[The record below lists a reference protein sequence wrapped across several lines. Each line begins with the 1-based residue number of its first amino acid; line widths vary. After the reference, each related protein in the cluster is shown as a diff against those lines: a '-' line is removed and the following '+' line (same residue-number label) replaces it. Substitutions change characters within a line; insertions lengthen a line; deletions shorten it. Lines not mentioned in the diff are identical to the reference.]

1 MRSTCDGPA
10 ASVRASVRSDS
21 LGRRFAVIQRTSFS
35 WQARLA
41 TAGIA
46 AVFAAGPVGAD
57 GPPSFAAP
65 VAARIEA
72 LDCAR
77 VSAADVREALAFA
90 PAPRIL
96 NLQGS
101 LAPVTMEPLARFLI
115 AMGYPADRLTNPP
128 DDRLSLSSFADSAQL
143 AGTMAWYYESEG
155 AMPMLIGHSQGGML
169 AIRVLHELAG
179 AFHDSIE
186 VWNPRTGLSERRN
199 SIVDPQDGIE
209 RPVVGLKVPY
219 AAALATGKLPRLLLG
234 QWAMLDKLRAIP
246 DTVDEFAGFTIEWDF
261 IAGTFPGSEP
271 YRATG
276 SATVRNIVLPA
287 STSHLALPRMQDL
300 AANAEMRAWIDGYGP
315 DTATPAPSIDAGV
328 DAGNAVPAAEL
339 WYGVRKHWC
348 REAQRQLRSQR
359 IDAAKNTNG

>member
-1 MRSTCDGPA
+1 M
-10 ASVRASVRSDS
+10 
-21 LGRRFAVIQRTSFS
+21 QRTWSS
-35 WQARLA
+35 SKERLA
-41 TAGIA
+41 VAGIA
-46 AVFAAGPVGAD
+46 AVFSAGPAWGGDAPAAVT
-57 GPPSFAAP
+57 SFAAP

-77 VSAADVREALAFA
+77 VSAADVREALSFA

-115 AMGYPADRLTNPP
+115 AMGYPAERLTNPP

-143 AGTMAWYYESEG
+143 AGTLAWYYENEG

-169 AIRVLHELAG
+169 AIRVLHEFAG

-186 VWNPRTGLSERRN
+186 VWNPRTGESEQRT
-199 SIVDPQDGIE
+199 SIVDPQDGSE

-219 AAALATGKLPRLLLG
+219 VAALATGKLPRLLLG

-246 DTVDEFAGFTIEWDF
+246 DTVDEFTGFTIEWDF

-276 SATVRNIVLPA
+276 SATVRNVVLPA
-287 STSHLALPRMQDL
+287 STSHLALPQMQAL
-300 AANAEMRAWIDGYGP
+300 ATSAAMRAWIDGYGP
-315 DTATPAPSIDAGV
+315 ESATPAPSADAGV
-328 DAGNAVPAAEL
+328 DATNAVPAAEL

-348 REAQRQLRSQR
+348 REAQRQMRSQR
-359 IDAAKNTNG
+359 TKAAKNTHG

>member
-1 MRSTCDGPA
+1 AGPA
-10 ASVRASVRSDS
+10 
-21 LGRRFAVIQRTSFS
+21 
-35 WQARLA
+35 W
-41 TAGIA
+41 AGDVPA
-46 AVFAAGPVGAD
+46 AVT
-57 GPPSFAAP
+57 SFAAP

-77 VSAADVREALAFA
+77 VSAADVRETLSFA

-128 DDRLSLSSFADSAQL
+128 DDGLSLSSFADSAQL
-143 AGTMAWYYESEG
+143 AGKMAWYYENEG
-155 AMPMLIGHSQGGML
+155 SMPMLIGHSQGGML
-169 AIRVLHELAG
+169 AIRVLHEFAG

-186 VWNPRTGLSERRN
+186 VWNPRTGESEQRT
-199 SIVDPQDGIE
+199 SIVDPQDGSE
-209 RPVVGLKVPY
+209 RLVVGLKVPY
-219 AAALATGKLPRLLLG
+219 AAALATGKLPRLLMG

-246 DTVDEFAGFTIEWDF
+246 DTVDEFTGFTIEWDF

-276 SATVRNIVLPA
+276 SASVRNVVLPA
-287 STSHLALPRMQDL
+287 TTSHLALPQMQAL
-300 AANAEMRAWIDGYGP
+300 PRSAAMRAWIDGYGP
-315 DTATPAPSIDAGV
+315 DTATPLPPADAGV
-328 DAGNAVPAAEL
+328 DATNAVPAAEL

-348 REAQRQLRSQR
+348 REAQRQVRSQR
-359 IDAAKNTNG
+359 INAAKNHG

>member
-1 MRSTCDGPA
+1 MMRKRTWKSW
-10 ASVRASVRSDS
+10 RAH
-21 LGRRFAVIQRTSFS
+21 LAV
-35 WQARLA
+35 
-41 TAGIA
+41 AGIA
-46 AVFAAGPVGAD
+46 AAFSLGPAWAGAAHLAATNVT
-57 GPPSFAAP
+57 AP

-77 VSAADVREALAFA
+77 VSATDVREVLSFA

-101 LAPVTMEPLARFLI
+101 LAPVTMEPFARFLI

-128 DDRLSLSSFADSAQL
+128 DDRMSLSSFADSAQL
-143 AGTMAWYYESEG
+143 AGTLAWYYEKEG
-155 AMPMLIGHSQGGML
+155 MMPMLIGHSQGGML
-169 AIRVLHELAG
+169 AIRVLHEFAG

-186 VWNPRTGLSERRN
+186 VWNPRTGLSERRT
-199 SIVDPQDGIE
+199 SIVDPQDGSE

-246 DTVDEFAGFTIEWDF
+246 DTVDEFTGFTIEWDF

-271 YRATG
+271 YRAIG
-276 SATVRNIVLPA
+276 SASVRNVVLPA
-287 STSHLALPRMQDL
+287 STSHLALPQMQAL
-300 AANAEMRAWIDGYGP
+300 ATNGAMRAWIDGYDP
-315 DTATPAPSIDAGV
+315 DSVTPAPSMDAAV
-328 DAGNAVPAAEL
+328 DAANAIPAAEL

-348 REAQRQLRSQR
+348 REAQRLVRSQR
-359 IDAAKNTNG
+359 TNAAKNTHG

>member
-1 MRSTCDGPA
+1 MR
-10 ASVRASVRSDS
+10 
-21 LGRRFAVIQRTSFS
+21 QRTRIS
-35 WQARLA
+35 WKESVAL
-41 TAGIA
+41 AGIA
-46 AVFAAGPVGAD
+46 AALAGGAALAGAGPAPVT
-57 GPPSFAAP
+57 SFTAP

-72 LDCAR
+72 LDCSS
-77 VSAADVREALAFA
+77 VSAADVRDVLSFA

-143 AGTMAWYYESEG
+143 AGTVAWYYENEG

-169 AIRVLHELAG
+169 AIRVLHEFAG

-186 VWNPRTGLSERRN
+186 VWNPRTGESERRT
-199 SIVDPQDGIE
+199 SIVDPQDGSE

-246 DTVDEFAGFTIEWDF
+246 DTVDEFTGFTIEWDF

-276 SATVRNIVLPA
+276 SASVRNVVLPA
-287 STSHLALPRMQDL
+287 TTSHLALPQMQAL
-300 AANAEMRAWIDGYGP
+300 ATSAAMRAWIEAYDP
-315 DTATPAPSIDAGV
+315 ESATPAPSADVGL
-328 DAGNAVPAAEL
+328 DAGNAIPAAEL

-348 REAQRQLRSQR
+348 REAQRQVHSQR
-359 IDAAKNTNG
+359 THAAKNTHG